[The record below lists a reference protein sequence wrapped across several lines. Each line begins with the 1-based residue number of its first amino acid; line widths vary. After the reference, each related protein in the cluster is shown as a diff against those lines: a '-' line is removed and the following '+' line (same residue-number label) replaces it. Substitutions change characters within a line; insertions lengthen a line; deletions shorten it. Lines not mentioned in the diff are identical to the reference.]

1 MKTCDL
7 SGPTGK
13 LQMGLQAL
21 HEACRDVEE
30 SWNDETYRRFQE
42 TYTAPLEPQVK
53 NLLDA
58 VRRLAQ
64 TLAAAE
70 QQCSDREHG

>member
-7 SGPTGK
+7 TGPAGK
-13 LQMGLQAL
+13 LQLGLQAL

-30 SWNDETYRRFQE
+30 SWSDETHRRFQE

-53 NLLDA
+53 DLLNV
-58 VRRLAQ
+58 VRRLAE

-70 QQCSDREHG
+70 QQCSDRDHG